1 MYFSVFILIPSFVDR
16 EIGTFTFVKYWA
28 TAQLSTILDRAM
40 FHLGYIIVIDIT
52 VLRFILVFICKFA
65 FIVSNILAYFILKL
79 KLNIDIFG
87 NSMMILVFS
96 GTIFVLNLIIGEK
109 RYVYLSGICWA
120 VFFWYDCRIGL
131 LYYTCCFGDC
141 SVCMLTSMLF
151 GLRYVCQR
159 TVKH

>member
-16 EIGTFTFVKYWA
+16 EIGTFTSVKYWA

-79 KLNIDIFG
+79 KLNMAILG
-87 NSMMILVFS
+87 NA
-96 GTIFVLNLIIGEK
+96 NIGVQGVQT
-109 RYVYLSGICWA
+109 R
-120 VFFWYDCRIGL
+120 
-131 LYYTCCFGDC
+131 
-141 SVCMLTSMLF
+141 
-151 GLRYVCQR
+151 
-159 TVKH
+159 